1 MENNFSVLIQAILDS
16 SKLGKSDI
24 EKVQKVI
31 DKYHVNLTTDLD
43 KANTIAEIK
52 KIVPEIEKV
61 LKDVT
66 GIDIKINDKD
76 LIRAFNQVEKEASK
90 AAREEQKLTDAME
103 KARVKSEQLRQAEE
117 KRQQVSQNKSL
128 EQELA
133 LRQKIAKQSGNIK
146 TSVGENGNITTTI
159 SILSN
164 NFTKLGLSADEVK
177 TKMKSVETEYSALK
191 SLISSGSSD
200 NEIVAQFTKLNTAMV
215 QTQNELKQ
223 TRSEY
228 SLLISDQRRL
238 SLANTIEEWNQKNTK
253 ATKEARANNE
263 SYIASLRD
271 LNSQMTKMKF
281 SEIET
286 GFKNTENSMRGLGRL
301 GASFKDQMIQAA
313 DSFKTWLSVSSGIMF
328 IISEF
333 KNAISEIKELD
344 NILTEIGK
352 TSDRT
357 LDQLQSL
364 GKESYSHASKYG
376 RTASDWLTGVQEMN
390 RSGFQGQQG
399 NDMADLSI
407 LAQTAGDLNRD
418 TADSYILAMNAAYG
432 YEGSVEKLNAALD
445 GMNQITNVNST
456 DMNTMAN
463 AISKAGSTASTF
475 DVQVNELSAMIGTIS
490 ARTKESGEEVGTG
503 IKSLLINLQNTSSD
517 KIVQTLK
524 KANVSMTEM
533 KNGIEQLR
541 SPIAILE
548 DLQKVFNS
556 LDSKDPLKAEIL
568 TNIGQKYHANVCVV
582 V

>member
-407 LAQTAGDLNRD
+407 LAQAAGDLNRD

-445 GMNQITNVNST
+445 GMNQIN
-456 DMNTMAN
+456 
-463 AISKAGSTASTF
+463 
-475 DVQVNELSAMIGTIS
+475 
-490 ARTKESGEEVGTG
+490 
-503 IKSLLINLQNTSSD
+503 
-517 KIVQTLK
+517 
-524 KANVSMTEM
+524 
-533 KNGIEQLR
+533 
-541 SPIAILE
+541 
-548 DLQKVFNS
+548 KV
-556 LDSKDPLKAEIL
+556 
-568 TNIGQKYHANVCVV
+568 VCFMW
-582 V
+582 